1 MSRLENLLSRVN
13 YQYFHASSADG
24 DDYEKTGPSFQEI
37 PWDDII
43 CLCVEHRMKDWSL
56 EPLVAKGENNRL
68 EMGNYE
74 LYIYI
79 IKCIF

>member
-1 MSRLENLLSRVN
+1 VSD
-13 YQYFHASSADG
+13 ADG

-68 EMGNYE
+68 VTEC
-74 LYIYI
+74 
-79 IKCIF
+79 KF